1 MKKQLSK
8 SIQNSKQDKN
18 KSLQDAAEKV
28 QRNDKVAE
36 VIEYII
42 KRKNRNIIWLA
53 YQQSKGF
60 ERLITFFSIAYLQ
73 PAISHRNFINDV
85 TNVWLSFF
93 SIVY

>member
-8 SIQNSKQDKN
+8 SIQNSKRDKN
-18 KSLQDAAEKV
+18 KRLQDTAEKV
-28 QRNDKVAE
+28 QKNDKVAE

-53 YQQSKGF
+53 YQQCKGF

-73 PAISHRNFINDV
+73 PAISHRDFSNDV
-85 TNVWLSFF
+85 TNVWFSFF
-93 SIVY
+93 SIVD